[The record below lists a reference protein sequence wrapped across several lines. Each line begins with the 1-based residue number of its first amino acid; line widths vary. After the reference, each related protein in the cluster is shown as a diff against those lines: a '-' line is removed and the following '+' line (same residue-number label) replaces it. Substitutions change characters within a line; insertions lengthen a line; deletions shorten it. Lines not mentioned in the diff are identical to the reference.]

1 MENIN
6 VIHVVETSERIEWL
20 ESLSDSFDKNGIR
33 QIVIS
38 INNGGTAESFFL
50 NSNVKY
56 RSSRSTLTLVKIFQ
70 SVVNIRRAN
79 SKGVRNLV
87 LAHGHLP
94 SMVALLSR
102 FFWRQEFG
110 VVHHQPPLRYFLD
123 KKFGSLSKRLIH
135 SIFYICYLRNAIFIQ
150 ALSLDVV
157 ATLTRLKISKSR
169 IHRIGHGVDFNK
181 FHMQMNLADSSQDLF
196 EGFPRFLMVGRL
208 TWEKNYLLALDV
220 VQELKK
226 VFPNLS
232 LLVAG
237 TGPQKLV
244 LEQEL
249 IRRSLSEQVHLLGW
263 VENIPSLMK
272 SSDAFIH
279 LSSVESYGQAIVEA
293 CLAQIPVFS
302 TRVGIA
308 QDICQ
313 LNIPSFTIINFGEPE
328 QIAKQILDNLSV
340 NGFVNTQIDDIL
352 RGENQQVIFN
362 DMGTVLL
369 KIISN

>member
-1 MENIN
+1 MANIK

-20 ESLSDSFDKNGIR
+20 ESLIDRFDKNGIK

-38 INNGGTAESFFL
+38 INNGGTAENYFL
-50 NSNVKY
+50 NSNIKY
-56 RSSRSTLTLVKIFQ
+56 RNSRSALTLVKLFQ
-70 SVVNIRRAN
+70 TIVNIRRAN

-94 SMVALLSR
+94 SMMALLSLL
-102 FFWRQEFG
+102 FWRQEFG

-123 KKFGSLSKRLIH
+123 KRFGSLSKRLLH
-135 SIFYICYLRNAIFIQ
+135 SGFYICYLRKALFIQ
-150 ALSLDVV
+150 ALSTDIV
-157 ATLTRLKISKSR
+157 ATLAQLRISKSR
-169 IHRIGHGVDFNK
+169 IYRIGHGVDFNK
-181 FHMQMNLADSSQDLF
+181 FHMQMNLADSAQDSF

-208 TWEKNYLLALDV
+208 AWEKNYFLALDI

-237 TGPQKLV
+237 AGPQKLE

-263 VENIPSLMK
+263 VENIPNLMK
-272 SSDAFIH
+272 SSNAFIH

-308 QDICQ
+308 QDIYK

-328 QIAKQILDNLSV
+328 QIAKQILENFSV
-340 NGFVNTQIDDIL
+340 NRFVNTEIDDL
-352 RGENQQVIFN
+352 LKGENQQVIFN
-362 DMGTVLL
+362 DMGAVLL
-369 KIISN
+369 KINSN